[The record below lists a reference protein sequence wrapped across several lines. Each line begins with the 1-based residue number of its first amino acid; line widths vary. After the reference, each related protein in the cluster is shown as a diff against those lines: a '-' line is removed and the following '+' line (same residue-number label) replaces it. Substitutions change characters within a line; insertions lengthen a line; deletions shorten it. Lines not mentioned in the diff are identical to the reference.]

1 MLIVRNIDRKE
12 MTKENTSQIN
22 VFETRRV
29 IRLVL
34 ERRLVRI
41 AESLYS
47 SAPKIEPKI
56 IIKKMPIRVTSNPKN
71 SIGGIA
77 STNSG
82 FVSGVAWIPT
92 ETI

>member
-12 MTKENTSQIN
+12 MKKENTSQTN
-22 VFETRRV
+22 VFETRKVPRFV
-29 IRLVL
+29 I

-41 AESLYS
+41 AEHLYS
-47 SAPKIEPKI
+47 SAPYIEPRII
-56 IIKKMPIRVTSNPKN
+56 IIKTPNKVTSKPKN

-77 STNSG
+77 SANSG